1 MANISYDKYPL
12 VIKTLQYLEPL
23 LAEELATLGA
33 EDIVVGKRQIQC
45 KGSKF
50 LVYKAN
56 LHLRTALRVLV
67 PLSSFQASSPE
78 QLYEGARQIAWDK
91 LINLRQ
97 TFAIDSTTNSSVFT
111 HSHYAGLKV
120 KDAIVDQ
127 YRDKRGKRPSI
138 NTDKPDILI
147 NLHIADRSCTLS
159 LDSSG
164 DSLHRRGYRL
174 AKTAAP
180 LNEVL
185 AAGMVALSGWEGDDY
200 FIDPMCGSGTL
211 LIEAGLKAYN
221 IAPGTLRK
229 QFAFMNWA
237 DFEEDT
243 WSQLIDVAKQAQ
255 KSSIPGEIR
264 GSDIDTKALSISRE
278 NSVRAGLSSHIRL
291 RNKDFSRLKAPG
303 SPGMLI
309 TNPPYGER
317 IKPVDIF
324 ALYKMMGD
332 RLKQEFTGY
341 TAWILSSNK
350 EALKKIGLR
359 ADKKMQLL
367 NGSLDCKFHQYT
379 LYQGSSREKQASQSA
394 GM

>member
-332 RLKQEFTGY
+332 RLKQE
-341 TAWILSSNK
+341 
-350 EALKKIGLR
+350 
-359 ADKKMQLL
+359 
-367 NGSLDCKFHQYT
+367 
-379 LYQGSSREKQASQSA
+379 
-394 GM
+394 